1 MKILLEQALSTRS
14 SLNSSESTFLPQAKV
29 PTAPSCHPV
38 HLQPM
43 TELLPQL
50 PKRPE
55 PGETVCEIER
65 ELHKQGEKAARANL
79 SFTTDR
85 VKGRTCHGRPCRLP
99 SPMPTIIFN
108 SNRRAS
114 YNPRP
119 RKEKEWENI
128 TLPAEAIE
136 KNEMRS

>member
-1 MKILLEQALSTRS
+1 MKKNLSTRS
-14 SLNSSESTFLPQAKV
+14 SLYNNKSSLLPQANV
-29 PTAPSCHPV
+29 LAAPSCHPV

-43 TELLPQL
+43 TELLHQL
-50 PKRPE
+50 SKRKPE
-55 PGETVCEIER
+55 PGETVYEIER

-99 SPMPTIIFN
+99 SPMPAIIFN

-114 YNPRP
+114 YNPGP

-136 KNEMRS
+136 KNKMRS

>member
-1 MKILLEQALSTRS
+1 MLKQNLSTRS
-14 SLNSSESTFLPQAKV
+14 SLYRNKSSLFPQAKV
-29 PTAPSCHPV
+29 LMAPSCHPI

-50 PKRPE
+50 PERKPE
-55 PGETVCEIER
+55 LGVTVCEIER

-79 SFTTDR
+79 YLTTDR

-99 SPMPTIIFN
+99 SPMPAIIFS
-108 SNRRAS
+108 SNHRAS

-136 KNEMRS
+136 KNGMRS